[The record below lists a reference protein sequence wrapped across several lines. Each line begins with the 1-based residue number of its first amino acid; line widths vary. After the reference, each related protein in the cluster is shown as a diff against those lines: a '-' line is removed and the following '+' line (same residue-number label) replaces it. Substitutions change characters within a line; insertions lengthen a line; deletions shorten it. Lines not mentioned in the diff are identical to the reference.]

1 MSNKNYPTHVKIK
14 LPGIYQELVVPPYKL
29 QDVLS
34 ALADDQY
41 CGVYDCMYDG
51 FDPTKRC
58 DGFPEVRYL
67 RLVESEFD
75 AMARKQAEQ
84 SAKSAENSLEYY
96 RKLFTKAE
104 AQIKELSEQIEALT
118 AQLQTPDS
126 EA

>member
-14 LPGIYQELVVPPYKL
+14 LPGIYQELVVPAYKL

-34 ALADDQY
+34 ALTDNQY
-41 CGVYDCMYDG
+41 CGVYDYMYDG

-58 DGFPEVRYL
+58 DGFPEVKYL

-75 AMARKQAEQ
+75 TMARERAEQ
-84 SAKSAENSLEYY
+84 SAKSAENSREYY
-96 RKLFTKAE
+96 AKMLTKAE
-104 AQIKELSEQIEALT
+104 AQIKELSAQIEALT